1 MMRVFAVVAFPISGE
16 LMSII
21 LCCSSLQ
28 TFDIP
33 FQVFIFIMLSL
44 DGKLLRDRDLHCLI
58 VQMLATSSQV
68 PHSRLEVCSYI
79 SHHYIQNM
87 KGTWPV
93 QLNIGD

>member
-1 MMRVFAVVAFPISGE
+1 MMRIFAVVAFPISGE

-44 DGKLLRDRDLHCLI
+44 GGKAVGKAVERQGSSLLNCSN
-58 VQMLATSSQV
+58 VGKFFPSTS
-68 PHSRLEVCSYI
+68 L
-79 SHHYIQNM
+79 
-87 KGTWPV
+87 
-93 QLNIGD
+93 

>member
-1 MMRVFAVVAFPISGE
+1 MMRIFAVVAFPISGE

-44 DGKLLRDRDLHCLI
+44 GGKAVERQGSSLLNCSN
-58 VQMLATSSQV
+58 VGEFFPSTS
-68 PHSRLEVCSYI
+68 L
-79 SHHYIQNM
+79 
-87 KGTWPV
+87 
-93 QLNIGD
+93 

>member
-1 MMRVFAVVAFPISGE
+1 MMRIFAVVAFPISGE

-44 DGKLLRDRDLHCLI
+44 GGKGKAVERQGSSLLNCSN
-58 VQMLATSSQV
+58 VGKFFPSTS
-68 PHSRLEVCSYI
+68 L
-79 SHHYIQNM
+79 
-87 KGTWPV
+87 
-93 QLNIGD
+93 